1 LQRKRRSRKGTG
13 SPEEALAAAQQEIQ
27 AEKDRYLRLYAEFD
41 NYRKRAARDME
52 DFRKFANE
60 NLIREI
66 LPVVDN
72 LERAILS
79 SNGNEE
85 AARCIV
91 EGVEMT
97 RKEIV
102 RILERFHVRPVES
115 LGTPFNPDFHEAVG
129 QEESSEHEPNTV
141 VREFQKGYLL
151 HDRLIR
157 PAMVMVSTA
166 KAGEPAESGP
176 DAEEVADAAASA
188 DITEDSE

>member
-1 LQRKRRSRKGTG
+1 MQRKRRSRKGTG